1 MKDEKLVNIVNIA
14 FVNYSL
20 YRLLYWSIIGIP
32 ITFAVLGGLMDSKT
46 PVPKGIESFLSDE
59 SSLGFFFALFL
70 INIFTA
76 GIACLFPIKLF
87 KEIMN
92 LALSDSGKIFVD
104 VGAFWLWFGIFVSL
118 LDKNFSSLVIVV
130 FAVVELLIFSWSTWL
145 GMEWIKSKHCAF
157 DTGNKV
163 PVGIVEGDSVNHEN
177 SENHPDNL

>member
-20 YRLLYWSIIGIP
+20 YRLLYWSIIGLP
-32 ITFAVLGGLMDSKT
+32 IIFATLGWLMDSKT

-59 SSLGFFFALFL
+59 SSLWFFFALFL

-76 GIACLFPIKLF
+76 GIACLFPVKLF
-87 KEIMN
+87 KEIMS

-104 VGAFWLWFGIFVSL
+104 VGAFWLWFGLFVSL
-118 LDKNFSSLVIVV
+118 LDKNFSALFIAML
-130 FAVVELLIFSWSTWL
+130 AVVELFFFSWFTWF

-163 PVGIVEGDSVNHEN
+163 PVGIVENNSLSQEN
-177 SENHPDNL
+177 NED

>member
-20 YRLLYWSIIGIP
+20 YRLLYWSIIGVP
-32 ITFAVLGGLMDSKT
+32 IIFAVLGGLMDSKT

-76 GIACLFPIKLF
+76 GIACLFPVKLF
-87 KEIMN
+87 KEIMS

-104 VGAFWLWFGIFVSL
+104 VGAFWLWFGLFVSL
-118 LDKNFSSLVIVV
+118 LDKNFSALFIVML
-130 FAVVELLIFSWSTWL
+130 AVVELFFFSWFTWFD
-145 GMEWIKSKHCAF
+145 MEWIKSKHCAF
-157 DTGNKV
+157 DTGDKV
-163 PVGIVEGDSVNHEN
+163 PVGIVESNSLSQEN
-177 SENHPDNL
+177 NED